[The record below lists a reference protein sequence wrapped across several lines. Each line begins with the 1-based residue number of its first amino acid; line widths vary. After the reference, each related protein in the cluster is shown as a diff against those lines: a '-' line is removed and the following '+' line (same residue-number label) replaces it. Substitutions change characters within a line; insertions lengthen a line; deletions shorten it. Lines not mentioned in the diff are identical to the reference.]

1 MSSLKKI
8 KNRGEINIIQKI
20 FREIE
25 FFQGQISPNDKKNDS
40 NSMKKNLN
48 ENKLNYIL
56 LFLKTL

>member
-25 FFQGQISPNDKKNDS
+25 FFQGQISPNDKK
-40 NSMKKNLN
+40 KKFKFYEKNLN